1 MSHDTLEL
9 MSCET
14 FTPLKIGY
22 ARVSRDEQ
30 TLDLQTDALKA
41 ANCDRIYTDKA
52 SGAKQS
58 RPGLDKALEQLRP
71 CDTLVVWRLDRL
83 GRSLKHLIEVVED
96 LNAKGIGFASL
107 TESIDTTTSNGK
119 LIFHI
124 FCSLAEFERNIIRER
139 TMAGLVAARARGR
152 KGGRKQTV
160 TEKKIATA
168 QKLADTST
176 DSIADICTSLGISR
190 STYYRRTRPQ

>member
-1 MSHDTLEL
+1 V
-9 MSCET
+9 
-14 FTPLKIGY
+14 KIGY

-41 ANCDRIYTDKA
+41 ASCSRIYTDKA
-52 SGAKQS
+52 SGALAS
-58 RPGLDKALEQLRP
+58 RPGLDKALEQLRQG
-71 CDTLVVWRLDRL
+71 DTLVVWRLDRL

-96 LNAKGIGFASL
+96 LNAQGIGFASL

-139 TMAGLVAARARGR
+139 TMAGLAAARARGR
-152 KGGRKQTV
+152 KGGRKQAIAQ
-160 TEKKIATA
+160 KKIATA
-168 QKLADTST
+168 QHLADTST
-176 DSIADICTSLGISR
+176 DSIADICKSLGISR

>member
-1 MSHDTLEL
+1 LTKPWNNSAHVIPS
-9 MSCET
+9 SCGDST
-14 FTPLKIGY
+14 VWDVPSSIFLK
-22 ARVSRDEQ
+22 
-30 TLDLQTDALKA
+30 
-41 ANCDRIYTDKA
+41 
-52 SGAKQS
+52 
-58 RPGLDKALEQLRP
+58 
-71 CDTLVVWRLDRL
+71 
-83 GRSLKHLIEVVED
+83 VVED

-139 TMAGLVAARARGR
+139 TIAGLAATRARGR

-160 TEKKIATA
+160 TEKKITTA
-168 QKLADTST
+168 QKLADTSS

-190 STYYRRTRPQ
+190 STYYRRTRSQ

>member
-1 MSHDTLEL
+1 
-9 MSCET
+9 
-14 FTPLKIGY
+14 
-22 ARVSRDEQ
+22 
-30 TLDLQTDALKA
+30 
-41 ANCDRIYTDKA
+41 
-52 SGAKQS
+52 
-58 RPGLDKALEQLRP
+58 
-71 CDTLVVWRLDRL
+71 L

-96 LNAKGIGFASL
+96 LNAKDIGFASL

-139 TMAGLVAARARGR
+139 TIAGLAAARARGR
-152 KGGRKQTV
+152 KGGRKPTV

-176 DSIADICTSLGISR
+176 DSIADICASIGISR

>member
-1 MSHDTLEL
+1 
-9 MSCET
+9 
-14 FTPLKIGY
+14 
-22 ARVSRDEQ
+22 
-30 TLDLQTDALKA
+30 
-41 ANCDRIYTDKA
+41 
-52 SGAKQS
+52 
-58 RPGLDKALEQLRP
+58 
-71 CDTLVVWRLDRL
+71 L

-139 TMAGLVAARARGR
+139 TIAGLAAARARGR
-152 KGGRKQTV
+152 KGGRKQTI
-160 TEKKIATA
+160 TSKKIATA
-168 QKLADTST
+168 QKLADTSS

-190 STYYRRTRPQ
+190 STYYRRTRSQ

>member
-1 MSHDTLEL
+1 MSRDTLEL
-9 MSCET
+9 TSCET

-41 ANCDRIYTDKA
+41 ANCSRIYTDKA
-52 SGAKQS
+52 SGALAS

-83 GRSLKHLIEVVED
+83 GRSLKHLISVVED

-139 TMAGLVAARARGR
+139 TMAGLAAARARGR
-152 KGGRKQTV
+152 KGGRKQAIAQ
-160 TEKKIATA
+160 KKIATV
-168 QKLADTST
+168 QHLADTST
-176 DSIADICTSLGISR
+176 DSIADICKSLGISR